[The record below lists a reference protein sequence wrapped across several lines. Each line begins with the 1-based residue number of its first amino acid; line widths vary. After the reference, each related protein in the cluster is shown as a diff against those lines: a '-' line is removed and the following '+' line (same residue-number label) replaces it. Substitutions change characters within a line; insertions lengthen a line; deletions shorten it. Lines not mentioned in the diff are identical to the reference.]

1 MADRPPTL
9 RHRHRAGIAGLL
21 LLLAVSPG
29 RGGAQARDS
38 VRASADSGRTTLTP
52 AAPTPSVSAPFIGT
66 RPRGQF
72 TPPLTP
78 RRAFVY
84 SAILP
89 GLGQSR
95 LDRGSSGALF
105 AAVELAALVMVRRSS
120 ADLREARRF
129 LADSLPLEFTISNT
143 GTVQRSGILSS
154 RYDDDLI
161 RTRRL
166 HVEDWLAT
174 VAFNHLFA
182 GADAFVSAQL
192 WDLPVRLSAAPTAN
206 GPLFVATLRF

>member
-1 MADRPPTL
+1 MVDRPPTP

-38 VRASADSGRTTLTP
+38 VRTAADSTRATATP
-52 AAPTPSVSAPFIGT
+52 AVRAPNAAAPAPVA

-129 LADSLPLEFTISNT
+129 LADSLPLEFTVSNT
-143 GTVQRSGILSS
+143 GTLQRSGILSS